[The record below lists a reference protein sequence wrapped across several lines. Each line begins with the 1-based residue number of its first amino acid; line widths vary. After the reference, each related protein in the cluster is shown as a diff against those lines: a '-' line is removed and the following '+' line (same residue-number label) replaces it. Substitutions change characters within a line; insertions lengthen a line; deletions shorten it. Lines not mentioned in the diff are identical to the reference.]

1 MDILF
6 PVAPAGKFSMILG
19 IPIMLLSLA
28 LLVFTVLTM
37 TQIGRGSVRVSSQE
51 MKIKIPIY
59 GRSVLL
65 TSLILESARIV
76 DLKVEK
82 SLRPTLRT
90 NGIGLPN
97 YSSGWFKLKN
107 GEKALAVLTD
117 NHKVLYIPTRDGYS
131 ILISP
136 MDPDALLDELKK
148 QAHR

>member
-19 IPIMLLSLA
+19 IPIILLSLA

-65 TSLILESARIV
+65 TSLILE
-76 DLKVEK
+76 
-82 SLRPTLRT
+82 
-90 NGIGLPN
+90 
-97 YSSGWFKLKN
+97 
-107 GEKALAVLTD
+107 
-117 NHKVLYIPTRDGYS
+117 
-131 ILISP
+131 
-136 MDPDALLDELKK
+136 
-148 QAHR
+148 

>member
-1 MDILF
+1 MDMLF
-6 PVAPAGKFSMILG
+6 PIAPTDKFSMILG
-19 IPIMLLSLA
+19 IPIMLLLLA
-28 LLVFTVLTM
+28 VLVLTVLTM
-37 TQIGRGSVRVSSQE
+37 TPIGRGAVKVSSEE

-65 TSLILESARIV
+65 RSLILESARIV
-76 DLKVEK
+76 DLKAET

-97 YSSGWFKLKN
+97 YSLGWFKLKN

-117 NHKVLYIPTRDGYS
+117 KHKVLYIPTHDGYS

-136 MDPDALLDELKK
+136 VEPEMLLDELKK
-148 QAHR
+148 QAHG